1 MKAKEKKMILILVL
15 ITIALILLKIII
27 TNSNKESKEKVD
39 KQQQTSI
46 IEQTENGVKQSNSEK
61 LKETKK
67 LRELDVTDIQIT
79 EENGELTI
87 RANVINNTTNLK
99 NEFPVNVKLL
109 NSKGEVIQELGAYVG
124 KMKAGETRTINAS
137 INMDISEIYDI
148 QFE

>member
-67 LRELDVTDIQIT
+67 LRDLDVTDIQIT

>member
-67 LRELDVTDIQIT
+67 LQELDVTDIQIT